1 MAKTPGLLGRQNGN
15 FEPKDPYV
23 PEQGQ
28 AAVENNEVA
37 ATVTPSQPTTEEKST
52 DGTEQR
58 VEKTEPKKKF
68 KNQQG
73 SIKISNQSKEELE
86 ALMKLT
92 NTKFMINEA
101 LWHIYCTHTHYIVV
115 VTLNLKCVFSFCA

>member
-37 ATVTPSQPTTEEKST
+37 ATVTPEEKPT
-52 DGTEQR
+52 DRKEKR
-58 VEKTEPKKKF
+58 NEKTETKKKF

-86 ALMKLT
+86 VLMKLT
-92 NTKFMINEA
+92 NTKFAYEIIDLLIDRYVENE
-101 LWHIYCTHTHYIVV
+101 LTPDQKRKFKLLTEV
-115 VTLNLKCVFSFCA
+115 